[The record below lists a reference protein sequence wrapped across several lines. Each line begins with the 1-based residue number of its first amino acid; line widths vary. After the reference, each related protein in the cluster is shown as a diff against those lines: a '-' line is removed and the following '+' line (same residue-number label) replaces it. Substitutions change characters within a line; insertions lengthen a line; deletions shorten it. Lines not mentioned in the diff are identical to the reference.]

1 MTPVIVVRRLA
12 EAELAEA
19 KAWYE
24 LQVPGLG
31 DAFLEQFHRSA
42 LAIADGPHRW
52 PLYHGPV
59 RRYVMKRF
67 PYIVY
72 FDLRP
77 GKIRILRVV
86 HTSKDPVAVNELFD
100 T

>member
-1 MTPVIVVRRLA
+1 VTPAIAVRRLA

-19 KAWYE
+19 KAWYD

-31 DAFLEQFHRSA
+31 DAFLDQFRHSA
-42 LAIADGPHRW
+42 LAIAEGPQRW
-52 PLYHGPV
+52 PVYHGQV
-59 RRYVMKRF
+59 RRYVMSRF
-67 PYIVY
+67 PYVVY
-72 FDLRP
+72 FDVRP

-86 HTSKDPVAVNELFD
+86 HTSKDPVAVRELFD